1 MSDLIKKTV
10 LAGLG
15 FMSFSLEKAE
25 ELANTMIKKG
35 EMSKTEGAEFVKD
48 LMDQVE
54 KNKDEIERKIGLIVE
69 KTLEK
74 LNVPTRK
81 ELNELKASIDNL
93 GKKGL

>member
-93 GKKGL
+93 KKRG